1 MKKEYKTPVI
11 EIQAMELGSLLQTT
25 QITTTIGEGEVGS
38 GDPNLSRSF
47 NESPYR
53 EPSFQDED
61 DWDAP
66 SGRMSW

>member
-11 EIQAMELGSLLQTT
+11 EIQAMELGCLQQTT

>member
-1 MKKEYKTPVI
+1 
-11 EIQAMELGSLLQTT
+11 MELGSLLQAT
-25 QITTTIGEGEVGS
+25 QITTPIKDGEVGS
-38 GDPNLSRSF
+38 EDPNLSRSF